1 MAVSSDPTTLTLTEL
16 AAAYRRGDLTVTE
29 VVERYL
35 EKLEPGPIYRLVTA
49 ERALA
54 QARRA
59 DERFRQGIDIG
70 PLQGIPL
77 ALKDLMDTEGE
88 VTAAGSKVLA
98 EEGLPAQQD
107 CPAAARLDA
116 AGAVFLGK
124 TGMTELAF
132 GGLGTNPHFGT
143 PGNALDARR
152 VPGGSSSGSGVA
164 VATGLACAAIGSD
177 TGGSVRIPAAFN
189 GIVGLKTSDKA
200 IPMDGCV
207 PLSTTLDTL
216 GPMARTVEDAFHLW
230 RALAAKPHASLE
242 PSSLAGL
249 RLLVPTTV
257 AQEGLDDEV
266 KVAFE
271 AACRAVEEAGAQL
284 EPREVPQ
291 FGAIFDAYAR
301 YGTFAGMEA
310 WALHEGLLERHGERI
325 DPRVSARIV
334 ASRERRASDYIR
346 LTYERERLCRAFWE
360 AFGTYDAV
368 LTPTVAILPPTLESL
383 ASDDAYFEANAL
395 VLRNTMLF
403 NFLGVP
409 AVSLPCGVAGGGL
422 SVGLSIAVRAGQEAK
437 ALGIARAF
445 EQALTPR

>member
-16 AAAYRRGDLTVTE
+16 AAAYRRGDLSATEVTE
-29 VVERYL
+29 CYL
-35 EKLEPGPIYRLVTA
+35 AKLEPGAVYRLVTA

-77 ALKDLMDTEGE
+77 ALKDLMDTAGE

-98 EEGLPAQQD
+98 EEGSPAAQD

-143 PGNALDARR
+143 PENALDATRA
-152 VPGGSSSGSGVA
+152 PGGSSSGSGVA
-164 VATGLACAAIGSD
+164 VATGLACAAVGSD

-189 GIVGLKTSDKA
+189 GIVGLKTTDKA

-230 RALAAKPHASLE
+230 RALAAKPQKALE
-242 PSSLAGL
+242 PLSLAGL
-249 RLLVPTTV
+249 RLLAPTTV
-257 AQEGLDDEV
+257 AQVGLDDEV

-271 AACRAVEEAGAQL
+271 AACRTAEEAGAQL
-284 EPREVPQ
+284 ELREVSQ
-291 FGAIFDAYAR
+291 FGEIFAAYER

-310 WALHEGLLERHGERI
+310 WALHEALLERRGGEI
-325 DPRVSARIV
+325 DPRVAARIV
-334 ASRERRASDYIR
+334 ASRERLASDYIR
-346 LTYERERLCRAFWE
+346 LTYERERICRAFWE
-360 AFGTYDAV
+360 TFGTCDAV
-368 LTPTVAILPPTLESL
+368 LTPTVAILPPKLASL
-383 ASDDAYFEANAL
+383 ASDEAYFEANAL

-409 AVSLPCGVAGGGL
+409 AVSLPCGATDAGL
-422 SVGLSIAVRAGQEAK
+422 SVGLSISVRAGQEAK

-445 EQALTPR
+445 EQALMPR